1 MYVLSSINAIAST
14 LKNPIEHRFNSIEHL
29 SRVSVSNEPVCN
41 TLVQE
46 DIYTSDPIFHANK
59 IKLCYYSPRRR
70 LRNAFIG
77 PFSTKHS
84 ILNTYFNSIH
94 SNSNSGQSSELPPI
108 MIVQIFMS
116 RKRKS
121 TPRWQNT
128 SKTKTPISLSQ
139 SISPPSLCR
148 SVGFKRPP

>member
-1 MYVLSSINAIAST
+1 MYVLSSINVIAST
-14 LKNPIEHRFNSIEHL
+14 LKNPIPFQQVELL
-29 SRVSVSNEPVCN
+29 SRVSASNERVCN

-59 IKLCYYSPRRR
+59 IELCYYSPRGR

-84 ILNTYFNSIH
+84 ILIGTYDSIH
-94 SNSNSGQSSELPPI
+94 SNSNSGRSSELPLI

-128 SKTKTPISLSQ
+128 SKTKTLISLSQ
-139 SISPPSLCR
+139 SIPTLSLCH
-148 SVGFKRPP
+148 SVGSKLRP